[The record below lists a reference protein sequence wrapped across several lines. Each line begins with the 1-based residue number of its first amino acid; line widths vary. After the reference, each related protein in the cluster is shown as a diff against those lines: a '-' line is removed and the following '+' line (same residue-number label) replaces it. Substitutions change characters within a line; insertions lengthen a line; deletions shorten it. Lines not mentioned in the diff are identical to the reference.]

1 MAQTVL
7 ESLKALSESVKD
19 MESVFAEFD
28 TNKVLQLTLRTAS
41 KV

>member
-7 ESLKALSESVKD
+7 EGLEALNKSVKD

-28 TNKVLQLTLRTAS
+28 TNKVLQLTQLT
-41 KV
+41 